1 MFGFEADL
9 PVFALLLTGSK
20 PSAGKYALEPSV
32 HGLGMKVGQIVALAY
47 ICLHVLKINEDL
59 FCEGL

>member
-9 PVFALLLTGSK
+9 PVFALLLTGSR

-32 HGLGMKVGQIVALAY
+32 HGLGMKVGQIVALA
-47 ICLHVLKINEDL
+47 
-59 FCEGL
+59 